1 MSKRQLFLKLIDLLL
16 FSLLLK
22 SQAGIDKLE
31 EKRGT
36 YVTSPQ
42 EYFWIFI
49 LNHKLGISLSLKK
62 QNTLVRANFW
72 IWQMAWATKRY
83 YKEQPNRYIRY
94 RWQNVITK
102 PIRWFRTKL
111 ETGDS
116 SGWQNLKIYH
126 YLNQFNKVIQNSDLS
141 PHEKKLVI
149 SFRDQIGKEM
159 YSATRIFMRQDFD
172 RLSLNQL
179 LSWYKITYQKLSE
192 FFGSFYLILNGIS
205 QTDPRWKNT
214 IDFMK
219 QMVIIAA
226 SHDDVSDIK
235 SDIGTN
241 GRLQEPNLF
250 ALFLK
255 KEDRIAIGKQFS
267 GQYIF
272 TSMDDIKKS
281 YPYAYR
287 SFMKFIREN
296 LRKIDLIPGINLHP
310 LLEFYFFY
318 FPDYFMIPISPD
330 SKTKSNI
337 RVDSLQSVASL
348 EKNVHIIARFREQ
361 VEQEKKINKKVFS
374 RCYQDLVS
382 YLYAQQMANSG
393 LPLAQIS
400 SYINKP
406 ISTISHWLNENRLPI
421 SLRTKRIKELFNSN
435 KLFFLLGV
443 FAFSGSINKNA
454 IKIESKNKNLLIK
467 LNNIVCT
474 DKKLVF
480 KTKGGYYFRYYNQPL
495 ASKLTPLKVDLI
507 STLTKSSLFEH
518 KQFVQGLFD
527 SQENKQILRL
537 NKKIGKEFID
547 WLSSYF
553 QRNSQTVKI
562 NIKGNYYLLSIH
574 DGKNRLV
581 KPQQKNLWHMLIQGD
596 QTAKNNLIEQ
606 YQKYGKKIIHQY
618 FGQQKSEFWSE
629 LPSLMYICISQALD
643 KYKEKYTNDKLL
655 SPFLKYQI
663 LDYFRDYFKTNSS
676 VSPTTSID
684 EVFEE
689 KKSIDEIVEI
699 NWENEKVHQALKKLE
714 KKDRRLYLVLVLRFG
729 LYDGKEHSLTDD
741 LSKRLYELGV
751 TEPKN
756 KILTKSQTYQLFQKG
771 LNALKQNF

>member
-1 MSKRQLFLKLIDLLL
+1 
-16 FSLLLK
+16 
-22 SQAGIDKLE
+22 
-31 EKRGT
+31 
-36 YVTSPQ
+36 
-42 EYFWIFI
+42 
-49 LNHKLGISLSLKK
+49 
-62 QNTLVRANFW
+62 
-72 IWQMAWATKRY
+72 
-83 YKEQPNRYIRY
+83 
-94 RWQNVITK
+94 
-102 PIRWFRTKL
+102 
-111 ETGDS
+111 
-116 SGWQNLKIYH
+116 
-126 YLNQFNKVIQNSDLS
+126 
-141 PHEKKLVI
+141 
-149 SFRDQIGKEM
+149 
-159 YSATRIFMRQDFD
+159 
-172 RLSLNQL
+172 
-179 LSWYKITYQKLSE
+179 
-192 FFGSFYLILNGIS
+192 
-205 QTDPRWKNT
+205 
-214 IDFMK
+214 
-219 QMVIIAA
+219 
-226 SHDDVSDIK
+226 
-235 SDIGTN
+235 
-241 GRLQEPNLF
+241 
-250 ALFLK
+250 
-255 KEDRIAIGKQFS
+255 
-267 GQYIF
+267 
-272 TSMDDIKKS
+272 
-281 YPYAYR
+281 
-287 SFMKFIREN
+287 
-296 LRKIDLIPGINLHP
+296 
-310 LLEFYFFY
+310 
-318 FPDYFMIPISPD
+318 
-330 SKTKSNI
+330 
-337 RVDSLQSVASL
+337 
-348 EKNVHIIARFREQ
+348 
-361 VEQEKKINKKVFS
+361 
-374 RCYQDLVS
+374 
-382 YLYAQQMANSG
+382 
-393 LPLAQIS
+393 
-400 SYINKP
+400 
-406 ISTISHWLNENRLPI
+406 
-421 SLRTKRIKELFNSN
+421 
-435 KLFFLLGV
+435 
-443 FAFSGSINKNA
+443 
-454 IKIESKNKNLLIK
+454 
-467 LNNIVCT
+467 